1 MAQLL
6 RSRHSLNDRRN
17 LRANDRIG
25 PVPVQLV
32 APPATQACGGS
43 LAFGATAAQPQTM
56 LSEDAVHD
64 PGPAATCVRAQST
77 AKILR
82 ARPTGTALSW
92 AVRQFE
98 HVEREKAAAG

>member
-1 MAQLL
+1 
-6 RSRHSLNDRRN
+6 
-17 LRANDRIG
+17 
-25 PVPVQLV
+25 
-32 APPATQACGGS
+32 
-43 LAFGATAAQPQTM
+43 M
-56 LSEDAVHD
+56 LPEDAVHD